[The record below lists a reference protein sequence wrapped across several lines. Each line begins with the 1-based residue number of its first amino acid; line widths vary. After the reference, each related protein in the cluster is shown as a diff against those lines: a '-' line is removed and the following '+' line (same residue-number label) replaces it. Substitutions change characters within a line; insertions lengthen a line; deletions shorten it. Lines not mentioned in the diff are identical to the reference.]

1 MAQLLGVLEQGLIY
15 SILALGVYITF
26 KILDFPDM
34 TVDSSFPLGAAVTAL
49 MISAG
54 INPLW
59 TLPASLLAGAAAGA
73 VTGIIHVRFH
83 VRDLLSG
90 IIVMTGLY
98 SVNLHIAGRANVQL
112 FSFQTLFKNEFIA
125 GLPSGIQPYAP
136 VILMALIS
144 LVVKLLM
151 DAYLSTRS
159 GFLLRATGDN
169 PTLVASLAKD
179 SGKVK
184 ILGLAIA
191 NALVAL
197 SGCIMCQYQRYF
209 DISMGTGTLVL
220 AVASVIVGT
229 QLLRGLRFLRAT
241 TAVVLG
247 SILYKGC
254 VGPRAELWSVP
265 IRPETGHGS
274 VAVCHHRRRRS
285 SKEGEASCLSFATSS
300 NSIRAERLTRLVCL
314 TISPFPF
321 RRSNSSASSA
331 PMVQRQ
337 DLAAQHHLRLHSR
350 WTKGSILIGGRGHHA
365 RCPNTE
371 RSPPHRPR
379 LSGPRRAA
387 PARTMTILENMAMAD
402 NKGKP
407 FNLHPWRQPQKDAME
422 YYRAHA

>member
-15 SILALGVYITF
+15 AVLALGVYITF

-49 MISAG
+49 MISNG
-54 INPLW
+54 VNPLL

-73 VTGIIHVRFH
+73 LTGVIHVRFH

-90 IIVMTGLY
+90 IIMMTGLY

-112 FSFQTLFKNEFIA
+112 FSFNTLFKNELVSA
-125 GLPSGIQPYAP
+125 LPASVQPYAP
-136 VILMALIS
+136 VILMALVAL
-144 LVVKLLM
+144 LVKALM
-151 DAYLSTRS
+151 DAYLATRS

-229 QLLRGLRFLRAT
+229 QLLRGLRDVEQRRFARTIGADD
-241 TAVVLG
+241 AD
-247 SILYKGC
+247 
-254 VGPRAELWSVP
+254 ELP
-265 IRPETGHGS
+265 FRNG
-274 VAVCHHRRRRS
+274 
-285 SKEGEASCLSFATSS
+285 EGEIVEQAGLVDRAALVYLDDIAQLKHDVSPSF
-300 NSIRAERLTRLVCL
+300 
-314 TISPFPF
+314 
-321 RRSNSSASSA
+321 
-331 PMVQRQ
+331 
-337 DLAAQHHLRLHSR
+337 DD
-350 WTKGSILIGGRGHHA
+350 
-365 RCPNTE
+365 
-371 RSPPHRPR
+371 RPR
-379 LSGPRRAA
+379 R
-387 PARTMTILENMAMAD
+387 
-402 NKGKP
+402 
-407 FNLHPWRQPQKDAME
+407 
-422 YYRAHA
+422 